1 MHVRSRRGIDRV
13 ICANE
18 SVMQA
23 FDDMLVAFCL
33 NMCNIQERERERCAC
48 WTRAIACT
56 VHRNSAR
63 NCSMRKL
70 IYGRHKGRNQAGKVL
85 LDESSSRMAN
95 F

>member
-1 MHVRSRRGIDRV
+1 MRVRSRRGIDKV

-33 NMCNIQERERERCAC
+33 NMFNIQERERDALVGLERF
-48 WTRAIACT
+48 ACT
-56 VHRNSAR
+56 VHRNSVR

-85 LDESSSRMAN
+85 LDESSSKMAN
-95 F
+95 L